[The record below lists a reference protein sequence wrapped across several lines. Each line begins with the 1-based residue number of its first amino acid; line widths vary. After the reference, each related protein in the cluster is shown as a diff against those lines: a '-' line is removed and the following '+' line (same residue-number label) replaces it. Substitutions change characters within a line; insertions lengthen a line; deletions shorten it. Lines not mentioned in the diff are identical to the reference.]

1 MYTKLKMSSYWV
13 NDLFTV
19 VKVNGPAII
28 VQRKR
33 EGKVYARNIPMLKIY
48 KHISDSDDHSDINR
62 SSSAEVN
69 TENTLPDNKG
79 ISTDNT

>member
-1 MYTKLKMSSYWV
+1 MSSYWV

-33 EGKVYARNIPMLKIY
+33 EGKVYARNIPMLKKY

-79 ISTDNT
+79 ISTNNT